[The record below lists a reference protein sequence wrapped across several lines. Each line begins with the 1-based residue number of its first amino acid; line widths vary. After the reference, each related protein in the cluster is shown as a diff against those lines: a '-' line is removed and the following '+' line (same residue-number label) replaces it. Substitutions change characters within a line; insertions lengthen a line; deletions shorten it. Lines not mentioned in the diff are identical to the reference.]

1 MDTGKDFVEKIEEL
15 VNAARTV
22 NVGGQEYSVRELRPV
37 LNEPKADEIEVFSL
51 DSLCEF
57 YNKGMADVPK
67 EELVAVIAS
76 PSRVLLM
83 SGLDG
88 QLRRRSQFVDA
99 STGDVKG
106 FSFGRF
112 LDQESFAIEF
122 RSLMQ
127 PKDGDDSGYVL
138 SYTGRL
144 RGGTTVITGDDGIT
158 QTGTVSRGV
167 SGRLMEKE
175 SVKPIVRLSPYRTFR
190 ELEQPESEFL
200 FRVKLDGEEVP
211 RVALFEADGG
221 AWRLEAMNRI
231 KEYIAG
237 KCPGLT
243 VL

>member
-1 MDTGKDFVEKIEEL
+1 MDAGKEFIEKIEEL

-22 NVGGQEYSVRELRPV
+22 KVGGLEYSVRELRPV
-37 LNEPKADEIEVFSL
+37 LNEPKADGLEVFSL

-67 EELVAVIAS
+67 EGLVAVIAS

-99 STGDVKG
+99 STGGVKE

-127 PKDGDDSGYVL
+127 PKDGDDSAYVL

-144 RGGTTVITGDDGIT
+144 RGGTTVTTEDDGIT

-167 SGRLMEKE
+167 SGKLLDKE
-175 SVKPIVRLSPYRTFR
+175 TVKPIVRLSPYRTFR

-200 FRVKLDGEEVP
+200 FRVKLDGDGGP
-211 RVALFEADGG
+211 RAALFEADGG
-221 AWRLEAMNRI
+221 AWRLEAMRRI

>member
-1 MDTGKDFVEKIEEL
+1 MDTGKEFIEKIEEL

-22 NVGGQEYSVRELRPV
+22 KVGGLEYSASELNPV
-37 LNEPKADEIEVFSL
+37 LNEPRAEAIEVFSL

-67 EELVAVIAS
+67 EGLVAVIAG

-88 QLRRRSQFVDA
+88 LLRRRSQFVEA
-99 STGDVKG
+99 STGNVKE

-127 PKDGDDSGYVL
+127 PKDGDDSDYVL

-144 RGGTTVITGDDGIT
+144 RGGTTVTTDDDGIT

-167 SGRLMEKE
+167 SGKLMEKE
-175 SVKPIVRLSPYRTFR
+175 TAKPIVRLSPYRTFR

-200 FRVKLDGEEVP
+200 FRVKLDEEGEP

-231 KEYIAG
+231 KEYITG
-237 KCPGLT
+237 KCPGLS

>member
-1 MDTGKDFVEKIEEL
+1 MDAGKEFIEKIEEL

-22 NVGGQEYSVRELRPV
+22 KVGGLEYSVRELRPV
-37 LNEPKADEIEVFSL
+37 LNEPKADGLEVFSL

-67 EELVAVIAS
+67 EGLVAVIAS

-99 STGDVKG
+99 STGGVKE

-112 LDQESFAIEF
+112 LDQESFAREF

-127 PKDGDDSGYVL
+127 PKDGDDSAYVL

-144 RGGTTVITGDDGIT
+144 RGGTTVTTEDDGIT

-167 SGRLMEKE
+167 SGKLLDKE
-175 SVKPIVRLSPYRTFR
+175 TVKPIVRLSPYRTFR

-200 FRVKLDGEEVP
+200 FRVKLDGDGGP
-211 RVALFEADGG
+211 RAALFEADGG
-221 AWRLEAMNRI
+221 AWRLEAMRRI

>member
-22 NVGGQEYSVRELRPV
+22 KVGGLEYSAASLRPV
-37 LNEPKADEIEVFSL
+37 LNEPEAAGLEVFSL

-57 YNKGMADVPK
+57 YNKGLADEPK
-67 EELVAVIAS
+67 EELSAVVTGPACVS
-76 PSRVLLM
+76 LM
-83 SGLDG
+83 GGLAG
-88 QLRRRSQFVDA
+88 MLRKRSCFVKA
-99 STGDVKG
+99 TIGGVKE

-127 PKDGDDSGYVL
+127 PKDGDDSAYVL

-144 RGGTTVITGDDGIT
+144 RGGTTVTTEDDGIT

-167 SGRLMEKE
+167 SGKLLDKE
-175 SVKPIVRLSPYRTFR
+175 TVKPIVRLSPYRTFR

-200 FRVKLDGEEVP
+200 FRVKLDGDGGP
-211 RVALFEADGG
+211 KAALFEADGG
-221 AWRLEAMNRI
+221 AWRLEAMRRI